1 MKVAVPTKFFVG
13 WRQLDQQRLNLGLDR
28 NIDHSD
34 KIKFSV
40 DGGGSWMSSPFEGS
54 AMMRPIFS
62 TSLDPILGVKPTE
75 NLANFNCYPNPVT
88 EELHFQSTSQ
98 LENEQKNIFDAS
110 GRLILQTTENVVSF
124 VGFQTGIYFVS
135 IPTIS
140 PKPVKIIKQ

>member
-1 MKVAVPTKFFVG
+1 
-13 WRQLDQQRLNLGLDR
+13 
-28 NIDHSD
+28 
-34 KIKFSV
+34 
-40 DGGGSWMSSPFEGS
+40 MSSPFEGS

-88 EELHFQSTSQ
+88 EELHFQSSSQ
-98 LENEQKNIFDAS
+98 LENERKFIFDAA
-110 GRLILQTTENVVSF
+110 GRLILETTENVVSF